1 MFVPQDASHTMR
13 YSSPSPTPS
22 SQPSSGYVPGGW
34 SSIIGIV
41 CALVGNILISF
52 ALNIQRYAHL
62 RLARDAGEISSITDT
77 VRAKE
82 APRHQKTTYGTIQE
96 DIADER
102 SKKNAEPVPGPILD
116 HSAISH
122 GDDHDTTERDAL
134 IPQIAEPTSDAS
146 SESTIRGDEKQPE
159 QHKKKNYLSSPWW
172 WAGITLMT
180 IGEAGNFLAYGFAPA
195 SIVSPLGVV
204 ALISNCIIAPIMLK
218 ERFRAR
224 DLLGVVIAVGGAVT
238 VVVSAK
244 VNNPKLGP
252 HEIGD
257 LLKRWEFLT
266 YLGVT
271 CGTIIV
277 LMFLSNKYGDRTV
290 VIDIGLVGLLG
301 GYTALS
307 TKGVASLLSYKPLYI
322 LTFPIAYLLV
332 AVLVGTAVLQIKYIN
347 RALQRFDSTIVIPTQ
362 FVFFTISVIVG
373 SAMLYRDFE
382 KTTADKLGEFF
393 GGVALT
399 FLGVWCITSGRMRH
413 HDKVED
419 LETAEHQ
426 VEEEISL
433 VNDEDT
439 IEDTSSIATPIPR
452 PSASDRQP
460 SADIFEPASSTDSS
474 LSFVTASTGQPATS
488 PPKSASQRQY
498 SSLSTRLAPPP
509 LATTHSTPLI
519 PGTASSK
526 SKRSRSAQPNLP
538 QPDPST
544 PRRPGT
550 HRHISDIS
558 FSPLQQTSAQAQ
570 QSQTLKPPMAVRH
583 PSIVERIFPSGTFSG
598 SFPKPSLG
606 PLTSSLGPL
615 SVVVADSL
623 RGLPRDPGAQGET
636 REGRSAGNGTG
647 TGTGTRRSQRGRSGR
662 RPSAV
667 LDAVGNSD
675 GNGTRRSSAV
685 LVEEEGEGYFG
696 NAAAAAGERRGSR
709 RKSRL
714 ASDGGGGGK

>member
-1 MFVPQDASHTMR
+1 MFVPQHAVQIMKNSTALD
-13 YSSPSPTPS
+13 SSRNDPTG
-22 SQPSSGYVPGGW
+22 GYVPGGW
-34 SSIIGIV
+34 SSLIGIV
-41 CALVGNILISF
+41 CALIGNVLISF
-52 ALNIQRYAHL
+52 ALNTQRYAHL
-62 RLARDAGEISSITDT
+62 RLAREAGEISSITEA
-77 VRAKE
+77 VRAKSE
-82 APRHQKTTYGTIQE
+82 SRHQKITYGTIQE

-102 SKKNAEPVPGPILD
+102 ARKNAEPVSGPILD
-116 HSAISH
+116 HNDVTH
-122 GDDHDTTERDAL
+122 EEDHDMTERDAL
-134 IPQIAEPTSDAS
+134 IPQIEEPTSDAS
-146 SESTIRGDEKQPE
+146 SESTIRGNEKQPE
-159 QHKKKNYLSSPWW
+159 QRKKKNYLSSPWW
-172 WAGITLMT
+172 WAGIVLMT

-224 DLLGVVIAVGGAVT
+224 DLLGVIIAVGGAVT

-266 YLGVT
+266 YFGIT

-277 LMFLSNKYGDRTV
+277 LMFLSNKYGERTV
-290 VIDIGLVGLLG
+290 VIDIGVAGLLG

-307 TKGVASLLSYKPLYI
+307 TKGVASLLSYRPLYI

-332 AVLVGTAVLQIKYIN
+332 AVLVSTAVLQIKYIN

-399 FLGVWCITSGRMRH
+399 FLGVWCITGGRTRQ

-419 LETAEHQ
+419 LETAEHHE
-426 VEEEISL
+426 EEEISL
-433 VNDEDT
+433 VNEEDT

-452 PSASDRQP
+452 RTSDRHP
-460 SADIFEPASSTDSS
+460 SETFEPTSSTDSS
-474 LSFVTASTGQPATS
+474 LSYVTASTGQPATS
-488 PPKSASQRQY
+488 PPKTGTGSRRQY
-498 SSLSTRLAPPP
+498 SSISTRLAPPP

-519 PGTASSK
+519 PGTTTSK

-538 QPDPST
+538 EPEDPST
-544 PRRPGT
+544 PRRPGA

-558 FSPLQQTSAQAQ
+558 FSPLSQRNSAQTPQ
-570 QSQTLKPPMAVRH
+570 QAQTLKPPMAARH

-598 SFPKPSLG
+598 SFPRPSLG

-615 SVVVADSL
+615 SVVVADSM
-623 RGLPRDPGAQGET
+623 RGLPRDPGAMGEV
-636 REGRSAGNGTG
+636 RDGRSATA
-647 TGTGTRRSQRGRSGR
+647 TGTRRSTRGRSGR
-662 RPSAV
+662 RPSAIAADT
-667 LDAVGNSD
+667 DA
-675 GNGTRRSSAV
+675 NGTRRSSAV
-685 LVEEEGEGYFG
+685 IVEEGGEDYFG
-696 NAAAAAGERRGSR
+696 NDAVAGDSRRGSR
-709 RKSRL
+709 RKSRKD
-714 ASDGGGGGK
+714 SDDGGN

>member
-1 MFVPQDASHTMR
+1 MKNST
-13 YSSPSPTPS
+13 SPSNNPTGS
-22 SQPSSGYVPGGW
+22 YVPGGW
-34 SSIIGIV
+34 SSIIGII
-41 CALVGNILISF
+41 CALVGNVLISF
-52 ALNIQRYAHL
+52 ALNTQRYAHL
-62 RLARDAGEISSITDT
+62 RLAREAGEIGSITDAL
-77 VRAKE
+77 RAE
-82 APRHQKTTYGTIQE
+82 EEPRHKKVTYGTIQE

-102 SKKNAEPVPGPILD
+102 AKKNAEPLSGPILD
-116 HSAISH
+116 HNDVTH
-122 GDDHDTTERDAL
+122 EEDHDMTERDAL
-134 IPQIAEPTSDAS
+134 IPQIEEPTSDAS

-180 IGEAGNFLAYGFAPA
+180 VGEAGNFLAYGFAPA

-224 DLLGVVIAVGGAVT
+224 DLLGVIIAVGGAVT

-266 YLGVT
+266 YFGITL
-271 CGTIIV
+271 GTIIV
-277 LMFLSNKYGDRTV
+277 LMVLSNRYGERTV
-290 VIDIGLVGLLG
+290 VIDIGVAGLLG

-307 TKGVASLLSYKPLYI
+307 TKGVASLLSYRPLYI

-332 AVLVGTAVLQIKYIN
+332 AVLVSTAVLQIKYIN

-382 KTTADKLGEFF
+382 KTTGDKLGEFL

-399 FLGVWCITSGRMRH
+399 FLGVWCITSGRTRH

-419 LETAEHQ
+419 LETAEHHE
-426 VEEEISL
+426 EEEIRL
-433 VNDEDT
+433 VNEEDT
-439 IEDTSSIATPIPR
+439 IEDTSSVATPIPR
-452 PSASDRQP
+452 RVDRQP
-460 SADIFEPASSTDSS
+460 SDTFAPASSTDSS

-488 PPKSASQRQY
+488 SPPKAGSLRHH
-498 SSLSTRLAPPP
+498 SSLATRLAPPP

-519 PGTASSK
+519 PGTAASK

-538 QPDPST
+538 EPDPST
-544 PRRPGT
+544 PRRPGA

-558 FSPLQQTSAQAQ
+558 FSPLTQRTSAQAQ

-598 SFPKPSLG
+598 SFPRPSLG

-615 SVVVADSL
+615 SVVVADSM
-623 RGLPRDPGAQGET
+623 RGLPRDPGAMGEV
-636 REGRSAGNGTG
+636 RDGRS
-647 TGTGTRRSQRGRSGR
+647 TGTGTRRGTRGRSGR

-667 LDAVGNSD
+667 ENSD
-675 GNGTRRSSAV
+675 VNGTRRSSAV
-685 LVEEEGEGYFG
+685 IVEEGGDDYFG
-696 NAAAAAGERRGSR
+696 NASAVVESRRGSR
-709 RKSRL
+709 RKSTKD
-714 ASDGGGGGK
+714 SDAGGR